1 MRRRLLSFALLPLMV
16 TPAALLKVGLVAMAV
31 CTCAGGDRLLTLHQR
46 HASRAARIP
55 DARCCSHAQST
66 QPRLAAKRASTICTQ
81 PISAMNMG
89 NGIVAA
95 APLCANRSVP
105 TNT

>member
-1 MRRRLLSFALLPLMV
+1 MGSVAGLHEQRLTGSTIHETGPPGTGQSPPV
-16 TPAALLKVGLVAMAV
+16 
-31 CTCAGGDRLLTLHQR
+31 LTLHQR
-46 HASRAARIP
+46 RCSRARIP
-55 DARCCSHAQST
+55 DARCCSRAQST
-66 QPRLAAKRASTICTQ
+66 QPRLAAKRARTICTQ

-89 NGIVAA
+89 NGTVAA